1 MRVALL
7 ACFLGLVACTSGTG
21 PIPPFVLPPPI
32 IGCKPLTCITFD
44 EPLLDWKCDFIA
56 SKGLFLKNFGVE
68 IRKNCGLCGDCGQFV
83 RPSKIE
89 LPFFKNHDF
98 FDFSVSVWFKR
109 RGANGCMPVVVSNGD
124 CDQAAVQVSS
134 VDANTLVVTVR
145 ACTGLE
151 YTQTFQTDD
160 QCAEWRHV
168 VVTVHVDKVSEWGW
182 AKVYIDGRK
191 RGQGHLDGRM
201 PPIWFPMFIGGKGCG
216 VCDRGFFNGFM
227 DSISFARYAPT
238 DREIR
243 ALYESRGQCIGE

>member
-1 MRVALL
+1 MYFREPARNNLCDHT
-7 ACFLGLVACTSGTG
+7 A
-21 PIPPFVLPPPI
+21 PFVLPPPI

-124 CDQAAVQVSS
+124 CDQAAVQVRHTVLSLPVLNTFRSS
-134 VDANTLVVTVR
+134 GATMYAVMLTL
-145 ACTGLE
+145 
-151 YTQTFQTDD
+151 
-160 QCAEWRHV
+160 
-168 VVTVHVDKVSEWGW
+168 
-182 AKVYIDGRK
+182 
-191 RGQGHLDGRM
+191 
-201 PPIWFPMFIGGKGCG
+201 
-216 VCDRGFFNGFM
+216 
-227 DSISFARYAPT
+227 
-238 DREIR
+238 
-243 ALYESRGQCIGE
+243 